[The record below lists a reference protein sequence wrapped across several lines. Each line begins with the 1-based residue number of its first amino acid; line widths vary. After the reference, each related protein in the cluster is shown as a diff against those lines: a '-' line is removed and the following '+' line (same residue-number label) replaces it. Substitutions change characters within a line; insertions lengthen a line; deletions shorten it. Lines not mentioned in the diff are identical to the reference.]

1 MSYDFKG
8 GTSQNFRDSFNDR
21 RQYKE
26 NAKLEGVRFL
36 DTWYQYPNY
45 GLLNKDFE
53 PVVLNNDELNSNL
66 SEFGDYTTSGL
77 AAASFVTRAFQN
89 FRDYYISKTQLSR
102 LDFPMFIG
110 TAIPRNAYDDFDTV
124 YGAYILS
131 RINTYAD
138 LLQETMRDFKNFN
151 ALLYNL
157 IESNIGKFP
166 ITRSGFLL
174 SSECPISVSGLTIE
188 LAELQYYSD
197 IEKSQLLNSQEFKC
211 FAELVTSMGFYVDK
225 NAPWRLVADL
235 DSPVM
240 EQYISSY
247 QASTT
252 TENILNKT
260 FRQKTHY
267 EDISS
272 VYYFYASVLATI
284 YRRLGIESTPSFNQE
299 FLISETLK
307 IRMLEIGM
315 DMEEFSPLNRQVID
329 LHRVYAPRFP
339 ENPLKQASGKIGKI
353 CSEKLKEIY
362 LAKSQINSYD
372 KTTLK
377 DYH

>member
-110 TAIPRNAYDDFDTV
+110 TAIPRNAHDDFDTV

-157 IESNIGKFP
+157 IESNIEKFP

-225 NAPWRLVADL
+225 NAPWRLIADL

-315 DMEEFSPLNRQVID
+315 DMEEFPPLNRQVID

>member
-225 NAPWRLVADL
+225 NAPWRLIADL

>member
-211 FAELVTSMGFYVDK
+211 FAELVTSMGF
-225 NAPWRLVADL
+225 
-235 DSPVM
+235 
-240 EQYISSY
+240 
-247 QASTT
+247 
-252 TENILNKT
+252 
-260 FRQKTHY
+260 
-267 EDISS
+267 
-272 VYYFYASVLATI
+272 
-284 YRRLGIESTPSFNQE
+284 
-299 FLISETLK
+299 
-307 IRMLEIGM
+307 
-315 DMEEFSPLNRQVID
+315 
-329 LHRVYAPRFP
+329 
-339 ENPLKQASGKIGKI
+339 
-353 CSEKLKEIY
+353 
-362 LAKSQINSYD
+362 
-372 KTTLK
+372 
-377 DYH
+377 

>member
-1 MSYDFKG
+1 MAFNFKG
-8 GTSQNFRDSFNDR
+8 GDSQNFRESFKDR
-21 RQYKE
+21 KEYKE
-26 NAKLEGVRFL
+26 NAKLEGVLFL
-36 DTWYQYPNY
+36 DTWYQYSNY
-45 GLLNKDFE
+45 GLLNANFE
-53 PVVLNNDELNSNL
+53 PVVLNNDELNGNL
-66 SEFGDYTTSGL
+66 TEFGDYTEPGL

-89 FRDYYISKTQLSR
+89 FREYYVAKTQLAR
-102 LDFPMFIG
+102 LDFPQFIQ
-110 TAIPRNAYDDFDTV
+110 TAVPKYAHDDFDTV
-124 YGAYILS
+124 YNAYIMGM
-131 RINTYAD
+131 INTYAD
-138 LLQETMRDFKNFN
+138 LVQEDMSSFEDFNS
-151 ALLYNL
+151 LLFNL
-157 IESNIGKFP
+157 IESNIEKFP

-197 IEKSQLLNSQEFKC
+197 AEKSQLFNSHEFKC
-211 FAELVTSMGFYVDK
+211 FAELATSMGFYLDK
-225 NAPWRLVADL
+225 NAPWRLIANL
-235 DSPVM
+235 ESPVM
-240 EQYISSY
+240 KGYISDY
-247 QASTT
+247 QPNTT
-252 TENILNKT
+252 TENVLNMT

-272 VYYFYASVLATI
+272 VYYFYASVLSTI
-284 YRRLGIESTPSFNQE
+284 YNRLDIQAAPSFNQE

-307 IRMLEIGM
+307 IRMLETGI
-315 DMEEFSPLNRQVID
+315 DMTKFPTLNRQVID

-377 DYH
+377 DYR